1 MIQFKIEKLN
11 YDLNIYNIDISIMDQ
26 TNIQS
31 SKKYNLRSK
40 KDKKDKSHNKHKNNM
55 NDNLK
60 YGCSSDDDQ
69 IISDIEYDSDCDD
82 EANEIDVLEY
92 RKLLS
97 NLFPSKHMDKTM
109 KQQNKVKEIV
119 QNDSSKPQN
128 SKEDNLSSS
137 ETQRD
142 ENTSDSEYGEDL
154 DSDDSDYDSDY
165 DDEFNGKNPF
175 NFNILFTIEDKNNDE
190 SDSDDE
196 SDDDY
201 SDNNETTITDEEDN
215 NDDTES
221 IKQEDKKES
230 KRTTKKKQKNKVK
243 DVLNE
248 VSSETKSK
256 SNSEKNVSSNPHK
269 KSVKKKNKSKKKSQ
283 DKSED
288 ESQDNEDNDKE
299 RDEKATK
306 AFREVLGLFKEKK
319 SNTSQ
324 KVFDKFEKLLEE
336 EEDKLK
342 KKKMKEDKI
351 KSSKN
356 AKKFKKLLYEKNK
369 QNEIK
374 YFKSVSF
381 EEQESLIKKMVDINH
396 HTKISKPYKVSLI
409 ESDIPVSYKASAIK
423 KINSLNYMD
432 QGSGE
437 YYKIKEWVDTF
448 MKIPFGKYCNLP
460 ITIDDGIDKCSK
472 FMEDAKDTLNDAV
485 YGLDDAKLQILQMM
499 GQWISNPNA
508 VGSAIAI
515 KGPMGTGKTT
525 LVKDG
530 ISKILNRPFAFIAL
544 GGATDSSFLEGHSY
558 TYEGSVWGKIV
569 DIIIQSKCM
578 NPVIYFDELDKV
590 SDTAK
595 GEEIIGILTHLTDTT
610 QNSQFHDKY
619 FSGIDFDLSKCLF
632 IFSYNDESKVNPIL
646 RDRMYRIETE
656 GYNGEQ
662 KNIIS
667 RDYLIPTIE
676 KNVNFKKED
685 IHITDKAIEYMVR
698 DYTDGEKGVRNLKRC
713 IEIIYTKLN
722 MFRLMKP
729 NTKLFN
735 GVETFEVNFPFTVDD
750 TIVDKLIKKKT
761 GVKKYNS
768 MYI

>member
-1 MIQFKIEKLN
+1 ME
-11 YDLNIYNIDISIMDQ
+11 Q
-26 TNIQS
+26 TNNQS
-31 SKKYNLRSK
+31 SKKYNLRNK
-40 KDKKDKSHNKHKNNM
+40 KDKKDKSNSKKNNKKM
-55 NDNLK
+55 DDNVK
-60 YGCSSDDDQ
+60 YTCSSDDDH
-69 IISDIEYDSDCDD
+69 IISDIDCDSDCDGGD
-82 EANEIDVLEY
+82 NVSVEYDVLEY

-97 NLFPSKHMDKTM
+97 NLFPSKHMSETV
-109 KQQNKVKEIV
+109 KQQEKIKDIIQSDVNKSHVNKDK
-119 QNDSSKPQN
+119 QKPKNDDD
-128 SKEDNLSSS
+128 KEDNMSQS
-137 ETQRD
+137 ETLGDQD
-142 ENTSDSEYGEDL
+142 TSDSEYGEDF
-154 DSDDSDYDSDY
+154 DSDDSDSDY
-165 DDEFNGKNPF
+165 DEDDDDYEDNFNGKNPF
-175 NFNILFTIEDKNNDE
+175 NFNILFTIKDKHDDESE
-190 SDSDDE
+190 SDSDCHSESDSNCSVNNDTTVSEEEEEENDNNESDEQQDEENEKNTNTKIVKRKKRKVVNDDVE
-196 SDDDY
+196 SDD
-201 SDNNETTITDEEDN
+201 
-215 NDDTES
+215 
-221 IKQEDKKES
+221 KPLKKS
-230 KRTTKKKQKNKVK
+230 KRDNKVK
-243 DVLNE
+243 SRSQPQKKTNKENE
-248 VSSETKSK
+248 NKGKDKDEESEY
-256 SNSEKNVSSNPHK
+256 
-269 KSVKKKNKSKKKSQ
+269 
-283 DKSED
+283 
-288 ESQDNEDNDKE
+288 
-299 RDEKATK
+299 DEKTTK
-306 AFREVLGLFKEKK
+306 AFKEILGLFKDKRGEA
-319 SNTSQ
+319 SQ
-324 KVFDKFEKLLEE
+324 EVFNKFEKLLEE

-342 KKKMKEDKI
+342 KKKMKENKI

-374 YFKSVSF
+374 YFKNASF
-381 EEQESLIKKMVDINH
+381 EEQERLMKKMVDINH

-472 FMEDAKDTLNDAV
+472 FMEDAKDTLNKAV

-508 VGSAIAI
+508 IGSAIAI

-558 TYEGSVWGKIV
+558 TYEGSIWGKIV
-569 DIIIQSKCM
+569 DIIIQSRCM

-667 RDYLIPTIE
+667 KDYLIPTIE
-676 KNVNFKKED
+676 RNVNFKRED

-735 GVETFEVNFPFTVDD
+735 GVETFEVKFPFTVDD